1 MGIMKLLRGPDINRG
16 VKEFENAAGA
26 VLLDVRSGPEYRGG
40 HIPGSVNLPLQE
52 LNRIWEILD
61 DEQTPLYVYCHSGS
75 RSRQA
80 EGLLRRM
87 GFSNVKNLGGILAY
101 SGKVDS

>member
-1 MGIMKLLRGPDINRG
+1 MGIMKLLRGPDVNRG

-61 DEQTPLYVYCHSGS
+61 DEQTPLTSIATAAPGVARQKACCAAWGS
-75 RSRQA
+75 PT
-80 EGLLRRM
+80 
-87 GFSNVKNLGGILAY
+87 
-101 SGKVDS
+101 